1 MMTFELDQIS
11 FLYSNEGTFL
21 LGRVQVSLTFWEEN
35 FALKDRIIIA
45 AIEEFI
51 LTKVFL
57 GNFDSYFDEK
67 VVKLDMIGR

>member
-35 FALKDRIIIA
+35 FALKDIIIIA

-51 LTKVFL
+51 LTKF
-57 GNFDSYFDEK
+57 G
-67 VVKLDMIGR
+67 

>member
-35 FALKDRIIIA
+35 QNEYEKHHPYKRLKVCINQAQKTGLIKIS
-45 AIEEFI
+45 F
-51 LTKVFL
+51 
-57 GNFDSYFDEK
+57 
-67 VVKLDMIGR
+67 

>member
-11 FLYSNEGTFL
+11 FLNSNEGTFL

-35 FALKDRIIIA
+35 FALKDIIIIA

-51 LTKVFL
+51 LTKFFFKFWWL
-57 GNFDSYFDEK
+57 LLWKSSEI
-67 VVKLDMIGR
+67 M

>member
-11 FLYSNEGTFL
+11 FLNSNEGTFL

-35 FALKDRIIIA
+35 FALKDIIIIA

-51 LTKVFL
+51 LTKF
-57 GNFDSYFDEK
+57 FFK
-67 VVKLDMIGR
+67 F

>member
-35 FALKDRIIIA
+35 FALKDMIIIA

-51 LTKVFL
+51 QT
-57 GNFDSYFDEK
+57 YFFGK
-67 VVKLDMIGR
+67 F

>member
-35 FALKDRIIIA
+35 FALKDIIIIA

-51 LTKVFL
+51 LTKFFFKFWWL
-57 GNFDSYFDEK
+57 LLWKSSEI
-67 VVKLDMIGR
+67 M